1 MKLYKVFAEL
11 KDGRI
16 FSSWSLGKAQV
27 EYEVGKLSEAPKF
40 LADKGY
46 WITAFETL
54 QQAYSYKRSLV
65 HTRIG
70 GELTIYEVAICGR
83 TKEPGGVLNNGDISR
98 GVVPDAL
105 KSSRWPNGTV
115 MVEGVIPM
123 RKVENSELS
132 GIEFVRIWG

>member
-1 MKLYKVFAEL
+1 MKLYKVFAVQN
-11 KDGRI
+11 DGRM
-16 FSSWSLGKAQV
+16 FSSWSLGKAQI

-54 QQAYSYKRSLV
+54 QQAYSYKRSLGY
-65 HTRIG
+65 TRAG
-70 GELTIYEVAICGR
+70 GELEIYEVAICGK
-83 TKEPGGVLNNGDISR
+83 TKEPGDMLDNGNISR
-98 GVVPDAL
+98 GIVTDTL

-123 RKVENSELS
+123 RKVESSELK
-132 GIEFVRIWG
+132 GIEFVRSWK